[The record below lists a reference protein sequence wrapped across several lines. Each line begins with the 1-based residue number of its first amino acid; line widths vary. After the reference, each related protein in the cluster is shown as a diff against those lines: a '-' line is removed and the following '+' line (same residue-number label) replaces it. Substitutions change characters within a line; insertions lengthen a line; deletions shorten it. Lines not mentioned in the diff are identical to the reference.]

1 MATRQYQMADQ
12 GRQAL
17 QIEADNILMEPAIH
31 DVIADRSTWTNENR
45 EAGRLRGLM
54 QQLGCLVYG
63 AGGYGRQV
71 VASLLGH
78 GYPVKGFIDANG
90 KPGHTLDGQPVLNR
104 EMIAPEQAA
113 VTVLVIA
120 INNFKTPVDEVSG
133 WARNT
138 GFAELVYVPELPD
151 LVDPGL
157 GNYWQAGRSL
167 MADQAE
173 ELARFEA
180 LLSDG
185 RSRSILRQ
193 LVSYRIS
200 GQPEDHPPVD
210 RDRQYF
216 PADLPLPHSE
226 IAVIDCGA
234 FPGDLLETAD
244 KAGVHL
250 ANWYTFEPDRANFR
264 HLGQFIQSRLDDI
277 GEAVLFPCGV
287 GSETGVIGFSAGQAD
302 ASRAVDAASGD
313 NVDIVPVVRVDDVL
327 KLDRLDMVKLDI
339 EGFEAGA
346 LDGMAGLLE
355 RHRPR
360 IAIAIYHKPADL
372 WELPL
377 KINAMLPGG
386 RYALR
391 QHGYNG
397 YDTVLY
403 VDWA

>member
-1 MATRQYQMADQ
+1 M
-12 GRQAL
+12 
-17 QIEADNILMEPAIH
+17 PAIH
-31 DVIADRSTWTNENR
+31 DVIADRSGWATDHRNADR
-45 EAGRLRGLM
+45 IRAVMRQGA
-54 QQLGCLVYG
+54 CLVYG

-71 VASLLGH
+71 ATSLRAQ
-78 GYPVKGFIDANG
+78 GYRVRGFIDGQAQ
-90 KPGHTLDGQPVLNR
+90 PGQMLDDWPVLPR
-104 EMIAPEQAA
+104 DAITAEQAGQA
-113 VTVLVIA
+113 VLIIA
-120 INNFKTPVDEVSG
+120 INNFKTPVDEVVA
-133 WARNT
+133 WART
-138 GFAELVYVPELPD
+138 RGFAELVFVPELPD
-151 LVDPGL
+151 LVDPAL
-157 GNYWQAGRSL
+157 GNYWQASRAL
-167 MADQAE
+167 IAEQAE
-173 ELARFEA
+173 AIARLDA
-180 LLSDG
+180 LLADET
-185 RSRSILRQ
+185 SRTILRQ
-193 LVSYRIS
+193 LVRYRIS
-200 GQPEDHPPVD
+200 GQPEDHPAVD

-216 PADLPLPHSE
+216 PQDLPMPDNE

-244 KAGVHL
+244 KAGIKL
-250 ANWYTFEPDRANFR
+250 AKWFAFEPDRANFR
-264 HLGQFIQSRLDDI
+264 HLGAFVRSRQDDI

-287 GSETGVIGFSAGQAD
+287 GAETGVVGFAAGQAD
-302 ASRAVDAASGD
+302 ASRAVEPTAESQ
-313 NVDIVPVVRVDDVL
+313 VDIVPVVRVDDVL

-346 LDGMAGLLE
+346 LDGMADLLT

-403 VDWA
+403 VDWD